1 MQSKIFIM
9 LFILTRELVN
19 KFIKFGV
26 VGASGVIVDF
36 GFTFL
41 GKEILKIQK
50 YIANSIGFT
59 IAASSNYLLNR
70 IWTFHSQNPE
80 IGIEY
85 SKFILISLIGLGI
98 NTFILWTL
106 VSKMKWNFY
115 VSKLF
120 AIGVVTIWNFVFNMI
135 FTFK

>member
-1 MQSKIFIM
+1 M
-9 LFILTRELVN
+9 LFVLTKELVH

-36 GFTFL
+36 GFTYI
-41 GKEILKIQK
+41 GKEIIKIQK
-50 YIANSIGFT
+50 YIANAIGFT
-59 IAASSNYLLNR
+59 IAASTNYVLNR

-85 SKFILISLIGLGI
+85 SKFLLISLIGLGI

-120 AIGVVTIWNFVFNMI
+120 AIGVVTLWNFAFNMI

>member
-1 MQSKIFIM
+1 M
-9 LFILTRELVN
+9 LFVLTKEIVHR
-19 KFIKFGV
+19 FIKFGV

-36 GFTFL
+36 GFTYL
-41 GKEILKIQK
+41 GKEIFKIQK
-50 YIANSIGFT
+50 YIANAIGFT
-59 IAASSNYLLNR
+59 IAASTNYILNR

-85 SKFILISLIGLGI
+85 SKFLLISLIGLGI

-120 AIGVVTIWNFVFNMI
+120 AIGVVTLWNFFFNMM

>member
-1 MQSKIFIM
+1 M

-26 VGASGVIVDF
+26 VGASGVVVDF

-59 IAASSNYLLNR
+59 IAASSNYVLNR
-70 IWTFHSQNPE
+70 VWTFHSQNPE

-85 SKFILISLIGLGI
+85 SKFLLISLIGLGI

-120 AIGVVTIWNFVFNMI
+120 AIGVVTLWNFVFNMI

>member
-1 MQSKIFIM
+1 M
-9 LFILTRELVN
+9 LFILTKELVN

-50 YIANSIGFT
+50 YIANCIGFT
-59 IAASSNYLLNR
+59 IAASTNYVLNR
-70 IWTFHSQNPE
+70 VWTFHSQNPD

-85 SKFILISLIGLGI
+85 SKFLLISLIGLGI

-120 AIGVVTIWNFVFNMI
+120 AIGVVTLWNFVFNMI
-135 FTFK
+135 FTFR